1 MGNYFGRKKE
11 DGNDPTQDAFYG
23 VEVKKS
29 RSSAHTIQTVYRP
42 HIFIDFYKSELFK
55 VSSYYCKNNM
65 GLDLTIFANSFGQY
79 YILIV
84 TLETALYRDSI
95 RHVTVTTIQFLWS
108 LVFRVSGKMCVSNI
122 IYGLLSRRLGWCK
135 NMSD

>member
-55 VSSYYCKNNM
+55 VSFYY
-65 GLDLTIFANSFGQY
+65 
-79 YILIV
+79 
-84 TLETALYRDSI
+84 
-95 RHVTVTTIQFLWS
+95 
-108 LVFRVSGKMCVSNI
+108 
-122 IYGLLSRRLGWCK
+122 
-135 NMSD
+135 